1 MTKTDDGF
9 CCAFN
14 TISVQ
19 SSYAS
24 ESGEDYDQAE
34 YGDDDYY
41 DYDEDEYYDDGEATT
56 STESSQEA
64 VTYRGSINV
73 FFKIAFDFEE
83 TQLLGESTTTEE
95 STGSSSSDDESWWN
109 KRKMSHL

>member
-24 ESGEDYDQAE
+24 ETGEDYDQAE

-73 FFKIAFDFEE
+73 FFRIAFDFEE

-95 STGSSSSDDESWWN
+95 SSTTEESTGSSSSDDESW
-109 KRKMSHL
+109 